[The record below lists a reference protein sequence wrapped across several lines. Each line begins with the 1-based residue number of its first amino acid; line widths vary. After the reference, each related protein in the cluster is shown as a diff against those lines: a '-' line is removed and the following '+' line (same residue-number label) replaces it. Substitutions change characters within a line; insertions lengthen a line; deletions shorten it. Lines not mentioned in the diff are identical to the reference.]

1 MIKSYL
7 AYGTKIKNLKTNE
20 IGLLICTW
28 INKFTD
34 VNVDFAT
41 CIDIKINRLHMEL
54 DNLNIVYEIMI
65 K

>member
-7 AYGTKIKNLKTNE
+7 VYGTKIKNLKTNE

-28 INKFTD
+28 INKFAD

-54 DNLNIVYEIMI
+54 DNLNIVYKIMI